1 MAEGIVAELPGP
13 ATRSVTTEGRG
24 TRITLIAIALG
35 FLALFLVLP
44 LAAVFVEALRR
55 GLGAYL
61 RSFDDPDVWAAI
73 WLTPVSDPEPAWFLT
88 TTGNNRLVV
97 VPSPSCPLWL

>member
-13 ATRSVTTEGRG
+13 ATRSVTTEGSG

-44 LAAVFVEALRR
+44 LAAVFVEALRQGTWR
-55 GLGAYL
+55 LSPIL
-61 RSFDDPDVWAAI
+61 RRSRRAGPQ
-73 WLTPVSDPEPAWFLT
+73 S
-88 TTGNNRLVV
+88 G
-97 VPSPSCPLWL
+97 